1 MAIIRGMSQTAGGLR
16 HRRALRAVANGRGR
30 STNPL
35 DGTVNQIAQ
44 LQMGGYNDAGE
55 MLTLRAAIADYYQWS
70 TTPLDYTMNNFH
82 LFDSGNELPAANFTL
97 AVLQQA
103 RNSSRIVQAGNHALR
118 DPLYSPD
125 DVVYGQLANDAM
137 LKPGSVS
144 NSFQTAAPI
153 ILAGYPGWQAA
164 VSQGVLLNAGNIE
177 LWDFPT
183 NAGVPNGFLSFTP
196 AQMQGLAAIL
206 AAGSPPP
213 TTGAPDDGSL
223 LGFIAPASA
232 SGAPGRIAF
241 TGTDA
246 VLLASNSSATSYT
259 VTLTSLNG
267 GTLGIGSLDGFFG
280 ATSGTTL
287 SFNGSLSLVNT
298 VLAHL
303 TDTVPS
309 GTDVVHI
316 VATDN
321 SGNTIV
327 RDVGVQTAPPVA
339 PPTVT
344 PGLLPAN
351 QLFSFTDGTARV
363 VGQGQG
369 TNLDIAGQLGNS
381 GILVVGGVQSQLALA
396 GNLDLSGNTSL
407 LAALSPNAYS
417 TASLTI
423 GGTLSVQT
431 GSSTYFSGTLAANT
445 INNTGGTIRGNG
457 TLDAT
462 GSASITNTGT
472 IEAVA
477 DMTLGSQRLV
487 VADDLTGT
495 RHAHHRCRRH
505 ADPERRGH
513 HADHRLR
520 RQQQPAS
527 SRNYPYSPSTLVLK
541 DPGSFTG
548 GSITGFTFAD
558 RLVLENVTLSGT
570 PTYAGGV
577 LTVNQ
582 AGGGPAL
589 TFTLGRR
596 ASSPVS
602 IRTSPIQIRHIGHRE
617 LRGAVRRHRA
627 GRFAPDTLRGTAGG
641 VRVVVPDVVLQ
652 TPLGPGRQPRHCD
665 LLGGRGEQHR
675 HHKDRGL
682 RDRRCRRRHQGRH
695 PQRRH
700 HDGHYARHH
709 PGADRAVPADADL
722 PGARHGGRPDHR
734 HRHRHGRPLRCH
746 HHQRRQHQRFGRLR
760 MAARRRQH
768 RLRRSGQLD
777 TGGTTPPGGINP
789 PCSRRQQY
797 GGGRRR
803 RRPDPEPGQDDPH
816 RKHTAQGRPRP
827 RLPAVVVD
835 DGGALILTGGA
846 SLNAQQQASVGATG
860 LGLLTVAGGA
870 LALASSASPAAS
882 SSAGRAGSTGTVL
895 NLELIT
901 ATGQ

>member
-1 MAIIRGMSQTAGGLR
+1 
-16 HRRALRAVANGRGR
+16 
-30 STNPL
+30 
-35 DGTVNQIAQ
+35 
-44 LQMGGYNDAGE
+44 
-55 MLTLRAAIADYYQWS
+55 
-70 TTPLDYTMNNFH
+70 
-82 LFDSGNELPAANFTL
+82 
-97 AVLQQA
+97 
-103 RNSSRIVQAGNHALR
+103 
-118 DPLYSPD
+118 
-125 DVVYGQLANDAM
+125 M
-137 LKPGSVS
+137 LKPGAVS

-407 LAALSPNAYS
+407 IAALSPNAYS

-462 GSASITNTGT
+462 GSASISNTGT

-495 RHAHHRCRRH
+495 GNAHHRSRRH
-505 ADPERRGH
+505 ADPERRSH

-520 RQQQPAS
+520 GQQQQPA
-527 SRNYPYSPSTLVLK
+527 RATILFAQHAGAEGSPTASH
-541 DPGSFTG
+541 
-548 GSITGFTFAD
+548 
-558 RLVLENVTLSGT
+558 
-570 PTYAGGV
+570 
-577 LTVNQ
+577 
-582 AGGGPAL
+582 PA
-589 TFTLGRR
+589 
-596 ASSPVS
+596 
-602 IRTSPIQIRHIGHRE
+602 
-617 LRGAVRRHRA
+617 
-627 GRFAPDTLRGTAGG
+627 
-641 VRVVVPDVVLQ
+641 
-652 TPLGPGRQPRHCD
+652 
-665 LLGGRGEQHR
+665 
-675 HHKDRGL
+675 
-682 RDRRCRRRHQGRH
+682 
-695 PQRRH
+695 
-700 HDGHYARHH
+700 
-709 PGADRAVPADADL
+709 
-722 PGARHGGRPDHR
+722 
-734 HRHRHGRPLRCH
+734 
-746 HHQRRQHQRFGRLR
+746 
-760 MAARRRQH
+760 
-768 RLRRSGQLD
+768 
-777 TGGTTPPGGINP
+777 
-789 PCSRRQQY
+789 
-797 GGGRRR
+797 
-803 RRPDPEPGQDDPH
+803 
-816 RKHTAQGRPRP
+816 
-827 RLPAVVVD
+827 
-835 DGGALILTGGA
+835 
-846 SLNAQQQASVGATG
+846 
-860 LGLLTVAGGA
+860 
-870 LALASSASPAAS
+870 ASPAS
-882 SSAGRAGSTGTVL
+882 PSPIGWCWRT
-895 NLELIT
+895 
-901 ATGQ
+901 